1 MDTLTLGLL
10 QYDYTDKFNVVLYSS
25 KSTHL
30 QDALNYLVKVQVKF
44 VQAIPEKAFGY
55 YCVLEKEV
63 FKVYNCYI
71 DGESGITLQ
80 EYVYSLQYIDVAYI
94 GERDKNIVIEK
105 LSI

>member
-25 KSTHL
+25 KSTYL

-44 VQAIPEKAFGY
+44 VQSIPEKAFGY
-55 YCVLEKEV
+55 YCILEKEI
-63 FKVYNCYI
+63 FKVYNCYM

-80 EYVYSLQYIDVAYI
+80 EYVYSLQYIDLEYNVLKQI
-94 GERDKNIVIEK
+94 GVEI
-105 LSI
+105 LLQ